1 MATNENAVELRS
13 KQDVMLE
20 TKFGAK
26 GLVLENLAQ
35 AKAFAMEIA
44 ASGIAPK
51 GMDKPGAI
59 LLAMQIG
66 AELGF
71 SPMQALQNVV
81 VVNGRATLMG
91 TSAIALMN
99 GSGLLEPGTKVEFGC
114 RATTE
119 QERMSMGALVGFC
132 RTQRAG
138 QAPVETLFSQ
148 TDAETA
154 KLWNKDGPWKQYP
167 RRMLQ
172 FRAVGFHFKDHW
184 SDIGHGIMIDS
195 EAKDMLRERDVTPVK
210 PEERPRTQDPLFG
223 DRAPEPI
230 LDAVVVDV
238 DGELGVPEGVIDL
251 EVDPETGEVIPPDA
265 GVVFD

>member
-1 MATNENAVELRS
+1 MATNEDALELRT

-20 TKFGAK
+20 TKFGER
-26 GLVLENLAQ
+26 GLRLENLAQ

-44 ASGIAPK
+44 SSGCAPK
-51 GMDKPGAI
+51 GMNTPGAV

-114 RATTE
+114 RPTTE
-119 QERMSMGALVGFC
+119 QEKLSMGRLVGYC

-154 KLWNKDGPWKQYP
+154 KLWGKEGPWRQYP
-167 RRMLQ
+167 KRMLQ

-184 SDIGHGIMIDS
+184 SDIGHGIMIDA
-195 EAKDMLRERDVTPVK
+195 EARDMPRERDVTPVR
-210 PEERPRTQDPLFG
+210 PEERPRTVDPLFA
-223 DRAPEPI
+223 DVAAEPI
-230 LDAVVVDV
+230 LEAEVVV
-238 DGELGVPEGVIDL
+238 EI
-251 EVDPETGEVIPPDA
+251 DPETGEVIPPDA
-265 GVVFD
+265 GVVF

>member
-1 MATNENAVELRS
+1 MATNETAVELRT

-20 TKFGAK
+20 TKFGEK
-26 GLVLENLAQ
+26 GLTFENLAQ

-44 ASGIAPK
+44 SSGVAPK
-51 GMDKPGAI
+51 GMNTPGAV

-114 RATTE
+114 RPTTAEE
-119 QERMSMGALVGFC
+119 QRAMGSLVGYC

-138 QAPVETLFSQ
+138 QAPVETLFSEA
-148 TDAETA
+148 DARTA
-154 KLWNKDGPWKQYP
+154 KLWDKEGPWRQYP
-167 RRMLQ
+167 KRMLQ

-184 SDIGHGIMIDS
+184 SDIGHGIMIDA
-195 EAKDMLRERDVTPVK
+195 EARDIPREREVVAVRLD
-210 PEERPRTQDPLFG
+210 ERPPTKDPLFG
-223 DRAPEPI
+223 DRPSEPI
-230 LDAVVVDV
+230 LDAVVI
-238 DGELGVPEGVIDL
+238 EEI
-251 EVDPETGEVIPPDA
+251 DPETGEVIPVDA
-265 GVVFD
+265 GVVFDD